1 MAIALGEARKD
12 LSADALF
19 RSLRS
24 HFGSLPDPRSGEV
37 EIPLDDALMSAFAMF
52 SLKDPSLL
60 AFDDRRR
67 DPNDN
72 FRSIYGISR
81 VPSDSQMRAVLDPVD
96 PAGLRAPFREIF
108 RRLQRGKAL
117 KRFVY
122 LDGHYLVSLDGTTYF
137 SSAKIHCPS
146 CLVKQHRN
154 GNITYSH
161 QLLGATWS
169 IPTSRKSSRWHPS
182 RSSSRMVKPRTT
194 ASGTPPAAGSNGF
207 ARSIPTCRS
216 SSSKTTSANAPHL
229 RDLREAGAHYIIGV
243 KPGDHAFL
251 FDHLRTLHEAGQMQ
265 VLTWEDPATGVVHHF
280 RFCNGVP
287 LNESNPD
294 ELVNVLEYWEYHPD
308 GTVQHF
314 SWITDFLLIPE
325 NVWDIMRGG
334 RARWKIENETFNTL
348 KNQGYHLEHNYGHGE
363 QNLSVVLALMMMLAF
378 LVDQVQQLCC
388 PLFQAAWHKMKTKR
402 HLWEESATIFTCWC
416 LTRWRRCRQVASRHR
431 KAEAGLREFV
441 VTDVAMSEPSGRF
454 WRPRTRDVFAVRSQ
468 LPKPVPDCRIGALS
482 GSGKPDFA
490 IISARGR

>member
-161 QLLGATWS
+161 QLLGATLVHPDLKEVIPLAPEPIIQQDGQAKNDCERNATRRWLKRFRQEHPHLPVIVVEDALAPTPPTFATCVRLARITS
-169 IPTSRKSSRWHPS
+169 LASSRATTRFCSTTCGPSTRPARCRSLPWRIQRRALCIIFGSVMACRSTSRTPTSWSMCWNTG
-182 RSSSRMVKPRTT
+182 RS
-194 ASGTPPAAGSNGF
+194 TPMERCSISVGS
-207 ARSIPTCRS
+207 PT
-216 SSSKTTSANAPHL
+216 
-229 RDLREAGAHYIIGV
+229 
-243 KPGDHAFL
+243 
-251 FDHLRTLHEAGQMQ
+251 
-265 VLTWEDPATGVVHHF
+265 
-280 RFCNGVP
+280 
-287 LNESNPD
+287 
-294 ELVNVLEYWEYHPD
+294 
-308 GTVQHF
+308 F
-314 SWITDFLLIPE
+314 S
-325 NVWDIMRGG
+325 
-334 RARWKIENETFNTL
+334 
-348 KNQGYHLEHNYGHGE
+348 
-363 QNLSVVLALMMMLAF
+363 
-378 LVDQVQQLCC
+378 
-388 PLFQAAWHKMKTKR
+388 
-402 HLWEESATIFTCWC
+402 
-416 LTRWRRCRQVASRHR
+416 
-431 KAEAGLREFV
+431 
-441 VTDVAMSEPSGRF
+441 
-454 WRPRTRDVFAVRSQ
+454 
-468 LPKPVPDCRIGALS
+468 
-482 GSGKPDFA
+482 
-490 IISARGR
+490 